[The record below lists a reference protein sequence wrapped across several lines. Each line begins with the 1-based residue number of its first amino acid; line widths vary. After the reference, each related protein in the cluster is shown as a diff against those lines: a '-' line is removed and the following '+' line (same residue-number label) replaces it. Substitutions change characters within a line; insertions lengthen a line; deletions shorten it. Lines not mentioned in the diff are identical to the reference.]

1 MTTVKESCRAIY
13 DLTYHTEKERLCQ
26 EALASSRT
34 KHVSEGKAN
43 AIETEAQKKAIN
55 KATVETMRA
64 FPNEE
69 SANIWKSSLR
79 STHPSQKR
87 RG

>member
-43 AIETEAQKKAIN
+43 AIETEAQK
-55 KATVETMRA
+55 R
-64 FPNEE
+64 
-69 SANIWKSSLR
+69 
-79 STHPSQKR
+79 Q
-87 RG
+87 